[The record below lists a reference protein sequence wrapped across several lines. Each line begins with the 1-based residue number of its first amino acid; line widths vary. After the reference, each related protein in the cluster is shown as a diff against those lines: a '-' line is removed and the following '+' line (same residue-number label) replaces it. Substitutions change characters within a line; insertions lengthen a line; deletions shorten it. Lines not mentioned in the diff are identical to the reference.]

1 VRDGNLD
8 RLANPVTF
16 KAMSASE
23 LLHQI
28 ESLPKQDRLWLWEK
42 LSQLTEADIP
52 ESLSQSIREAE
63 RGELI
68 DLDEAL
74 RELDAT

>member
-1 VRDGNLD
+1 
-8 RLANPVTF
+8 
-16 KAMSASE
+16 MSASE
-23 LLHQI
+23 LLHEI
-28 ESLPKQDRLWLWEK
+28 ESLPKPERLWLWEK

-52 ESLSQSIREAE
+52 ESLRQSIAEVE

>member
-1 VRDGNLD
+1 LR
-8 RLANPVTF
+8 
-16 KAMSASE
+16 
-23 LLHQI
+23 
-28 ESLPKQDRLWLWEK
+28 
-42 LSQLTEADIP
+42 
-52 ESLSQSIREAE
+52 QSIAEAE

>member
-1 VRDGNLD
+1 
-8 RLANPVTF
+8 
-16 KAMSASE
+16 MSAIE
-23 LLHQI
+23 LLHEI
-28 ESLPKQDRLWLWEK
+28 ESLPKQERLWLWEK
-42 LSQLTEADIP
+42 LSQLTEADIR
-52 ESLSQSIREAE
+52 ESLRQSIAQAE

>member
-1 VRDGNLD
+1 MGE
-8 RLANPVTF
+8 A
-16 KAMSASE
+16 
-23 LLHQI
+23 
-28 ESLPKQDRLWLWEK
+28 ESTHTGGYSR
-42 LSQLTEADIP
+42 
-52 ESLSQSIREAE
+52 SLRQSIAEAE

>member
-1 VRDGNLD
+1 
-8 RLANPVTF
+8 
-16 KAMSASE
+16 MSASE
-23 LLHQI
+23 LLYQI
-28 ESLPKQDRLWLWEK
+28 ESLPKQERLWPWEK

-52 ESLSQSIREAE
+52 ESLRQSIGEAE

>member
-1 VRDGNLD
+1 
-8 RLANPVTF
+8 
-16 KAMSASE
+16 MSAIE
-23 LLHQI
+23 LLHEI
-28 ESLPKQDRLWLWEK
+28 ESLPKQEKLWLWEK

-52 ESLSQSIREAE
+52 ESLRQSIAEVE

-74 RELDAT
+74 RELDAK

>member
-1 VRDGNLD
+1 
-8 RLANPVTF
+8 
-16 KAMSASE
+16 MSAGE
-23 LLHQI
+23 LLHEI
-28 ESLPKQDRLWLWEK
+28 ESLPKQERLWLWEK

-52 ESLSQSIREAE
+52 ESLRQSIAQAE

-74 RELDAT
+74 RELDDHTNSSSRPRLRFKKP

>member
-1 VRDGNLD
+1 
-8 RLANPVTF
+8 
-16 KAMSASE
+16 MSAGE
-23 LLHQI
+23 LLHEI
-28 ESLPKQDRLWLWEK
+28 ESLPKQERLWLWEK

-52 ESLSQSIREAE
+52 ESLRQSIAEAE

>member
-1 VRDGNLD
+1 
-8 RLANPVTF
+8 
-16 KAMSASE
+16 MSASE
-23 LLHQI
+23 LLHEI
-28 ESLPKQDRLWLWEK
+28 ESLPEQERLWLWEK
-42 LSQLTEADIP
+42 LSQLTEVGIP
-52 ESLSQSIREAE
+52 ESLRQSIAEAE

>member
-1 VRDGNLD
+1 
-8 RLANPVTF
+8 
-16 KAMSASE
+16 MSATE

-28 ESLPKQDRLWLWEK
+28 ESLPKQERLWLWEK
-42 LSQLTEADIP
+42 LSQITEADIA
-52 ESLSQSIREAE
+52 ESLRQSIAEAE

>member
-1 VRDGNLD
+1 
-8 RLANPVTF
+8 
-16 KAMSASE
+16 MSATE

-28 ESLPKQDRLWLWEK
+28 ESLPKQERLWLWEK
-42 LSQLTEADIP
+42 LSQLTEPDIP
-52 ESLSQSIREAE
+52 ESLRQSVAEAE

>member
-1 VRDGNLD
+1 MRNGNLD

-16 KAMSASE
+16 RNERDRTSAPNRIAPEAGKALAVGE
-23 LLHQI
+23 A
-28 ESLPKQDRLWLWEK
+28 ESTHRGGH
-42 LSQLTEADIP
+42 SR
-52 ESLSQSIREAE
+52 SLRQSIAEAE

>member
-1 VRDGNLD
+1 
-8 RLANPVTF
+8 
-16 KAMSASE
+16 MSARE
-23 LLHQI
+23 LLHEI
-28 ESLPKQDRLWLWEK
+28 ESLPKLERLWLWEK

-52 ESLSQSIREAE
+52 ESLRQSIGEAE

-74 RELDAT
+74 RELNAT